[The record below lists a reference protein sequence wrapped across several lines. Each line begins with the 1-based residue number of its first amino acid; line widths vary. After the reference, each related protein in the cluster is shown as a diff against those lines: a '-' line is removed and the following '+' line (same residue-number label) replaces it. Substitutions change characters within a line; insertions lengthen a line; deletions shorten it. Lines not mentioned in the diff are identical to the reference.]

1 MRKTNIKDVENELG
15 ITRANIRFY
24 EREGLLSPSRKENG
38 YRDYTDEEI
47 IILKKIVIFRK
58 LGLSVADIR
67 GVFDGSVKL
76 QNTIKSNVINL
87 EKSMVDLDTAM
98 AVCDEIISE
107 NIDLKDFSEN
117 YFWELIKE
125 KEKENKRINVMDAFN
140 GYFKKHSVVNY
151 ILMTVVCVAPL
162 LNLLFDYYLLQKT
175 PEIKSVI
182 LAVFCLFFPISILVF
197 YYKIKKIYK

>member
-1 MRKTNIKDVENELG
+1 MSKTNIKDVENELG

-24 EREGLLSPSRKENG
+24 EREGLLSPIRKENG

-58 LGLSVADIR
+58 LGLSVADIK

-76 QNTIKSNVINL
+76 QNTIKSNVENL

-98 AVCDEIISE
+98 DVCDEIISE
-107 NIDLKDFSEN
+107 NIDLKDFSED

-125 KEKENKRINVMDAFN
+125 KREANARVNFADFFN
-140 GYFKKHSVVNY
+140 GYFKKHSVLNY
-151 ILMTVVCVAPL
+151 IMMTIVCVAPL
-162 LNLLFDYYLLQKT
+162 LNLLFDYILLQKT
-175 PEIKSVI
+175 PEIKSIV
-182 LAVFCLFFPISILVF
+182 LSVFCLFFPISIAFF
-197 YYKIKKIYK
+197 YFKIKKIYK